1 MEKQQ
6 LILEPVIL
14 FLSQGWG
21 ACQTRSCWRD
31 PGTSPGQLPRCAAG
45 QSDSQTMGDVQ
56 KRPGTLQG
64 SPSTPCPQGLLSVI
78 QRLKGSPEQ
87 ELRIVLLGLDNAGKT
102 TLLKRLASEE
112 VSTITP
118 TQGFNIKSV
127 HSHGFKLNVWDIGG
141 QRSIRPYWKKY
152 LGSTD
157 LLIYVIDSAD
167 QKRFEETGQELAEL
181 TEEESLTGVPL
192 LVFANKQDLVTAAPA
207 AEIAEGLSLHTYR
220 DREWQIQ
227 ACSALSGEGV
237 QDGMNWISSQIMNRK
252 K

>member
-1 MEKQQ
+1 MASALCGEEEKEEEDEDEEEVS
-6 LILEPVIL
+6 LLE
-14 FLSQGWG
+14 GWG
-21 ACQTRSCWRD
+21 ACQSRRC
-31 PGTSPGQLPRCAAG
+31 PRHPLSRAAG
-45 QSDSQTMGDVQ
+45 CSCSQTMGEVQ
-56 KRPGTLQG
+56 KRPGTPQG
-64 SPSTPCPQGLLSVI
+64 SPSPPRPQGLLSVI
-78 QRLKGSPEQ
+78 QSLQGSPGQ

-112 VSTITP
+112 VTTITP

-141 QRSIRPYWKKY
+141 QRSVRPYWRKY

-157 LLIYVIDSAD
+157 LL
-167 QKRFEETGQELAEL
+167 ELAEL
-181 TEEESLTGVPL
+181 TEDESLTGVPL

-237 QDGMNWISSQIMNRK
+237 QDGMNWISSQIMSRK

>member
-1 MEKQQ
+1 
-6 LILEPVIL
+6 
-14 FLSQGWG
+14 
-21 ACQTRSCWRD
+21 
-31 PGTSPGQLPRCAAG
+31 
-45 QSDSQTMGDVQ
+45 MGDVQ
-56 KRPGTLQG
+56 K
-64 SPSTPCPQGLLSVI
+64 GLLSVI
-78 QRLKGSPEQ
+78 QRLKGSVEQ
-87 ELRIVLLGLDNAGKT
+87 ELRIILLGLDNAGKT

-118 TQGFNIKSV
+118 TQGFNVKSV

-141 QRSIRPYWKKY
+141 QRSIRSYWRKY

-207 AEIAEGLSLHTYR
+207 AEIAEGLRLHTYR

>member
-56 KRPGTLQG
+56 KG

>member
-1 MEKQQ
+1 MASALCGEEEKEEEDEDEEEVS
-6 LILEPVIL
+6 LLE
-14 FLSQGWG
+14 GWG
-21 ACQTRSCWRD
+21 ACQSRRC
-31 PGTSPGQLPRCAAG
+31 PRHPLSRAAG
-45 QSDSQTMGDVQ
+45 CSCSQTMGEVQ
-56 KRPGTLQG
+56 KG
-64 SPSTPCPQGLLSVI
+64 SPSPPRPQGLLSVI
-78 QRLKGSPEQ
+78 QSLQGSPGQ

-112 VSTITP
+112 VTTITP

-141 QRSIRPYWKKY
+141 QRSVRPYWRKY

-181 TEEESLTGVPL
+181 TEDESLTGVPL

-237 QDGMNWISSQIMNRK
+237 QDGMNWISSQIMSRK

>member
-1 MEKQQ
+1 
-6 LILEPVIL
+6 
-14 FLSQGWG
+14 
-21 ACQTRSCWRD
+21 
-31 PGTSPGQLPRCAAG
+31 
-45 QSDSQTMGDVQ
+45 MGDVQ
-56 KRPGTLQG
+56 K
-64 SPSTPCPQGLLSVI
+64 GLLSVI

-87 ELRIVLLGLDNAGKT
+87 ELCIILLGLDNAGKT

-118 TQGFNIKSV
+118 TLGFNIKSI
-127 HSHGFKLNVWDIGG
+127 HSQGFKLNVWDIGG

-207 AEIAEGLSLHTYR
+207 AEIAERLSLHTYR

>member
-1 MEKQQ
+1 
-6 LILEPVIL
+6 
-14 FLSQGWG
+14 
-21 ACQTRSCWRD
+21 
-31 PGTSPGQLPRCAAG
+31 
-45 QSDSQTMGDVQ
+45 MGDVQ
-56 KRPGTLQG
+56 K
-64 SPSTPCPQGLLSVI
+64 GLLSVI

-118 TQGFNIKSV
+118 TQGFNIKSI

-141 QRSIRPYWKKY
+141 QRSIRPYWRKY

>member
-1 MEKQQ
+1 MTNRAPRSPHRNE
-6 LILEPVIL
+6 
-14 FLSQGWG
+14 G
-21 ACQTRSCWRD
+21 ALQ
-31 PGTSPGQLPRCAAG
+31 
-45 QSDSQTMGDVQ
+45 
-56 KRPGTLQG
+56 RPGTPQG
-64 SPSTPCPQGLLSVI
+64 SPSPPRPQGLLSVI
-78 QRLKGSPEQ
+78 QRLRGSPGQ

-112 VSTITP
+112 VTTITP

-141 QRSIRPYWKKY
+141 QRSVRPYWRKY

-157 LLIYVIDSAD
+157 LLIYVIDSRSWD
-167 QKRFEETGQELAEL
+167 RVLSRQELAEL
-181 TEEESLTGVPL
+181 TEDESLTGVPL

-227 ACSALSGEGV
+227 ACSALSGEGLWSLTAV
-237 QDGMNWISSQIMNRK
+237 GGSQ
-252 K
+252 

>member
-1 MEKQQ
+1 MCKR
-6 LILEPVIL
+6 LR
-14 FLSQGWG
+14 G
-21 ACQTRSCWRD
+21 
-31 PGTSPGQLPRCAAG
+31 SPG
-45 QSDSQTMGDVQ
+45 
-56 KRPGTLQG
+56 
-64 SPSTPCPQGLLSVI
+64 
-78 QRLKGSPEQ
+78 Q

-102 TLLKRLASEE
+102 TLLKCLASEE

-127 HSHGFKLNVWDIGG
+127 HSHGFKLNIWDIGG
-141 QRSIRPYWKKY
+141 QRAVRPYWRKY

-157 LLIYVIDSAD
+157 LLVS
-167 QKRFEETGQELAEL
+167 QGPCPRVLSWQELAEL
-181 TEEESLTGVPL
+181 TEEESLMGVPL

-237 QDGMNWISSQIMNRK
+237 QDGMNWISKQITSRK

>member
-1 MEKQQ
+1 MCKR
-6 LILEPVIL
+6 LR
-14 FLSQGWG
+14 G
-21 ACQTRSCWRD
+21 
-31 PGTSPGQLPRCAAG
+31 SPG
-45 QSDSQTMGDVQ
+45 
-56 KRPGTLQG
+56 
-64 SPSTPCPQGLLSVI
+64 
-78 QRLKGSPEQ
+78 Q

-102 TLLKRLASEE
+102 TLLKQLASEE

-127 HSHGFKLNVWDIGG
+127 HSHGFKLNIWDIGG
-141 QRSIRPYWKKY
+141 QRAVRPYWRKY

-157 LLIYVIDSAD
+157 LLVS
-167 QKRFEETGQELAEL
+167 QGLCPRVLSWQELAEL
-181 TEEESLTGVPL
+181 TEEESLLGVPL

-207 AEIAEGLSLHTYR
+207 AEIAEGLNLHMYR

-237 QDGMNWISSQIMNRK
+237 QDGMNWISKQIMSRK

>member
-1 MEKQQ
+1 
-6 LILEPVIL
+6 
-14 FLSQGWG
+14 
-21 ACQTRSCWRD
+21 
-31 PGTSPGQLPRCAAG
+31 
-45 QSDSQTMGDVQ
+45 
-56 KRPGTLQG
+56 
-64 SPSTPCPQGLLSVI
+64 GLLSVI

-112 VSTITP
+112 VSTILVCVP
-118 TQGFNIKSV
+118 VQGFNIKSV
-127 HSHGFKLNVWDIGG
+127 HSHGLKLNVWDIGG
-141 QRSIRPYWKKY
+141 QRSIRPYWRK
-152 LGSTD
+152 
-157 LLIYVIDSAD
+157 IYVIDSAD

-181 TEEESLTGVPL
+181 TEEEALMGVPL
-192 LVFANKQDLVTAAPA
+192 LVFANKQDLGTAAPA

-237 QDGMNWISSQIMNRK
+237 QDGMTWISSQIMNRK

>member
-1 MEKQQ
+1 
-6 LILEPVIL
+6 
-14 FLSQGWG
+14 
-21 ACQTRSCWRD
+21 
-31 PGTSPGQLPRCAAG
+31 
-45 QSDSQTMGDVQ
+45 
-56 KRPGTLQG
+56 
-64 SPSTPCPQGLLSVI
+64 GLLSVI
-78 QRLKGSPEQ
+78 QKLKGSQEQ

-127 HSHGFKLNVWDIGG
+127 HSHGLKLNVWDIGG

-207 AEIAEGLSLHTYR
+207 DEIAEGLNLHTYR

>member
-1 MEKQQ
+1 MANSAPSSPLQNK
-6 LILEPVIL
+6 
-14 FLSQGWG
+14 G
-21 ACQTRSCWRD
+21 ALQ
-31 PGTSPGQLPRCAAG
+31 
-45 QSDSQTMGDVQ
+45 
-56 KRPGTLQG
+56 RPGTPQG
-64 SPSTPCPQGLLSVI
+64 SSSTPRPQGLLSVI

-141 QRSIRPYWKKY
+141 QRSIRPYWRKY

-181 TEEESLTGVPL
+181 TEDESLTGVPL